1 MSRIV
6 LIALTFAL
14 LIGLS
19 PLSIHMSAMQTMGVD
34 AAMMSQMVS
43 SQGKTTQDNA
53 GDNSTEK
60 CCDLIATFA
69 VSCAFLVPQCAY
81 IGLSGGSELVG
92 ISTPLN
98 QSIYTKTVSP
108 PPKA

>member
-1 MSRIV
+1 MSN
-6 LIALTFAL
+6 
-14 LIGLS
+14 
-19 PLSIHMSAMQTMGVD
+19 HMSSMQAMSMD

-53 GDNSTEK
+53 GDNSTET
-60 CCDLIATFA
+60 CCDFIATFA
-69 VSCAFLVPQCAY
+69 ISCAFLVPQCAY
-81 IGLSGGSELVG
+81 IGLSGGSERVG

-98 QSIYTKTVSP
+98 QSIYIKTVSP